1 MKNKGCWGLP
11 LSWTEF
17 REQYGE
23 KPEDFFD
30 DPALY
35 WDSRGDHA
43 RANKIRAD
51 RRKIKNGEKEEL

>member
-1 MKNKGCWGLP
+1 M
-11 LSWTEF
+11 SWREF
-17 REQYGE
+17 QEQYGE
-23 KPEDFFD
+23 KPEEHYD

-51 RRKIKNGEKEEL
+51 RRKIKNGEKEE